1 MILYGSNKHYINES
15 KNLFEKKTGFSDLGQ
30 KTDHNEVFTTIKIS
44 REQFSKDSDFKWVF
58 NHHRL

>member
-1 MILYGSNKHYINES
+1 MRAKIYL
-15 KNLFEKKTGFSDLGQ
+15 KKRLDLSDLGQ